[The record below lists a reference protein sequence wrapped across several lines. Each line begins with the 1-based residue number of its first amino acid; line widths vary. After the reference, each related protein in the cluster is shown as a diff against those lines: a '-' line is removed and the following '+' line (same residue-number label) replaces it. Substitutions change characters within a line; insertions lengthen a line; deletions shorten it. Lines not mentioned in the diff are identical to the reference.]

1 MKKRFLPFSLL
12 LVIMILGQAVM
23 AGEGGHYVPRAKET
37 TSVEAFMSSMRVNQ
51 HTGMIDPAWML
62 AASKQTATNTKG
74 GELPEMYWL
83 SMGPDNM
90 GGRTTSVVYNNQN
103 PNQVFIGSMG
113 GGVFYT
119 NQGISW
125 NQVGKDLLVSCMV
138 QASDGTIYVGTGD
151 GGPSTTY
158 NGLVDLGIEN
168 GFIGSGIYT
177 IKDLVMSNEP
187 MEGTAPTT
195 LNNVVEWAYVNDL
208 AIVGNTL
215 VAATGDGLRFCALN
229 GGAWSYA
236 QAGGANLTG
245 NAVKVKVNSNNTIVA
260 AVDGKIYM
268 GTLDNMVCYTG
279 DNGEVTNDE
288 GQIVKIAPAVE
299 DGFLDIAV
307 APSDANVV
315 YAATIGNNGN
325 HTKIYRTG
333 NLGAT
338 WEIILP
344 AVTVNYGH
352 NVYGTKGCFNHAL
365 VVDPTDAYCV
375 YVLGNDVWRLKGS
388 ASQSG
393 YYLAKQM
400 SVTSQIHGMNDL
412 KFDLRNPN
420 NKIGY
425 AASDGGVYKFDANN
439 EDYFSFENCNRNYVS
454 TRCLNVAPSGDATRV
469 IAGVLDHGPTIIQ
482 GLENTNNMG
491 TAELLLPTYTSV
503 NTASYSEDYISGS
516 SAASVIN
523 PSALFIAT
531 IDGGLQRTETAGVDY
546 DATNFT
552 ANQSFTYSG
561 YSMPI
566 ALFETF
572 EDANSVDSVWF
583 KCTQNQFVGDT
594 VQCFSDN
601 AGYPFDYVLPI
612 DMHYNAQN
620 PKLSDSLMV
629 PDPVTTKFFAP
640 NASGSKHLIYVTFDA
655 LKFGKEADWY
665 QIASVTGY
673 PTCFTVSADG
683 DVLYIGT
690 KEGVLV
696 RVSNLKAVVDGNTAT
711 VTSDDYAAEVLSM
724 TVSDQCITSVSV
736 LNEDNDKVVVTL
748 GNYGN
753 NSYILYSDNAMDDEP
768 TFVSKQGTG
777 LPLMP
782 VYSSVYTVYRQ
793 ANEAGIIEEEGE
805 HVLIGTE
812 HGVYRTT
819 NIEANP
825 VVWVAEDA
833 IMGDVP
839 VLDMRQQNMSH
850 PDQQVV
856 KMIDGTPE
864 ITIYPGVRNQGM
876 IYAATYGKGLFRCE
890 GYHIQYSGAG
900 VPETSTVVAQSTVTI
915 YPNPVCDAAKVSF
928 ELNDKAAVSYQVYD
942 FSGRMVKAEN
952 MGNFGQGKH
961 EINVSVDGLAK
972 GAYVL
977 RLNAGSQTSS
987 AKFMVF

>member
-1 MKKRFLPFSLL
+1 
-12 LVIMILGQAVM
+12 
-23 AGEGGHYVPRAKET
+23 
-37 TSVEAFMSSMRVNQ
+37 MSGMRVNQ

-62 AASKQTATNTKG
+62 EASKQTATNSKD
-74 GELPEMYWL
+74 GELPAMYWL

-125 NQVGKDLLVSCMV
+125 NQVGKDLMVSCMV
-138 QASDGTIYVGTGD
+138 QAPDGTIYVGTGD
-151 GGPSTTY
+151 GGASTTY
-158 NGLVDLGIEN
+158 NGMVDYGFDN
-168 GFIGSGIYT
+168 GFIGSGIYA

-187 MEGTAPTT
+187 MEGTAPAV
-195 LNNVVEWAYVNDL
+195 LNDVVEWAYVNDL
-208 AIVGNTL
+208 AIVGNAL
-215 VAATGDGLRFCALN
+215 VAATCDGLRYCDLN

-245 NAVKVKVNSNNTIVA
+245 NAVKVKVNSNNTVVA
-260 AVDGKIYM
+260 SVDGKLYM
-268 GTLDNMVCYTG
+268 GTLDNMVCYSG
-279 DNGEVTNDE
+279 DSGEVTNDE
-288 GQIVKIAPAVE
+288 GQIIKIASAVE
-299 DGFLDIAV
+299 GGFLDLAV

-315 YAATIGNNGN
+315 YAATIGTNGN
-325 HTKIYRTG
+325 HTKIYRSG
-333 NLGAT
+333 DLGAT
-338 WEIILP
+338 WEIVLP
-344 AVTVNYGH
+344 AVTANYGH
-352 NVYGTKGCFNHAL
+352 NVYGARGGFNHAL
-365 VVDPTDAYCV
+365 VVDPTNSYCV
-375 YVLGNDVWRLKGS
+375 YVLGKDIWSLEGS

-400 SVTSQIHGMNDL
+400 SLTSQIHGMNDL
-412 KFDLRNPN
+412 KFDMRNPD

-425 AASDGGVYKFDANN
+425 VASDGGVYKFDASQA
-439 EDYFSFENCNRNYVS
+439 DYFVFENCNRNYIS
-454 TRCLNVAPSGDATRV
+454 TRCLNVAPTGDATRV
-469 IAGVLDHGPTIIQ
+469 IAGVLDHGPIIIK

-491 TAELLLPTYTSV
+491 TAELLLPSYTSV
-503 NTASYSEDYISGS
+503 NTATYSEDYISGS
-516 SAASVIN
+516 SVASVIN
-523 PSALFIAT
+523 PSAFFIAT
-531 IDGGLQRTETAGVDY
+531 VDGGLQRTETAGVDY

-552 ANQSFTYSG
+552 VNQSFTYSG

-572 EDANSVDSVWF
+572 EDENSVDSVWF
-583 KCTQNQFVGDT
+583 KCTKNQVVGDT
-594 VQCFSDN
+594 VQCFSQN

-612 DMHYNAQN
+612 DMHYNAQD
-620 PKLSDSLMV
+620 PESSDSLMV

-640 NASGSKHLIYVTFDA
+640 NASGNNHLIYVTFDA

-665 QIASVTGY
+665 QIATVPGY

-683 DVLYIGT
+683 DVLYVGT

-696 RVSNLKAVVDGNTAT
+696 RVSNLKAVVDANTAD
-711 VTSDDYAAEVLSM
+711 VASEGYAAEVLSM
-724 TVSDQCITSVSV
+724 TISDQCITSVSV
-736 LNEDNDKVVVTL
+736 FNEDNDKVVVTL

-753 NSYILYSDNAMDDEP
+753 ESYILYSDNAMDAEP

-782 VYSSVYTVYRQ
+782 VYSSVYTVYRHTDELG
-793 ANEAGIIEEEGE
+793 NVDEEGE

-819 NIEANP
+819 DITANP
-825 VVWVAEDA
+825 VRWVAEDA

-839 VLDMRQQNMSH
+839 VLDMRQQNVSH

-856 KMIDGTPE
+856 EMIDGVEE
-864 ITIYPGVRNQGM
+864 ITVYPGARNQGM

-900 VPETSTVVAQSTVTI
+900 VPEASTVAAQSQVTI
-915 YPNPVCDAAKVSF
+915 YPNPVCGAAKVSF
-928 ELNDKAAVSYQVYD
+928 ELNGKAAVSYQVYD
-942 FSGRMVKAEN
+942 FSGRVIKAEN
-952 MGNFGQGKH
+952 MGNLGQGKH
-961 EINVSVDGLAK
+961 EINVNVDGLAK
-972 GAYVL
+972 GAYVI
-977 RLNAGSQTSS
+977 RLNAGSQTTS

>member
-37 TSVEAFMSSMRVNQ
+37 TSVEAFMSGMRVNQ
-51 HTGMIDPAWML
+51 HTGLIDPAWML
-62 AASKQTATNTKG
+62 DASKQTATNTKG

-83 SMGPDNM
+83 SMGPDNL
-90 GGRTTSVVYNNQN
+90 GGRTTSIVYNNQN

-125 NQVGKDLLVSCMV
+125 NQVGKDLMVSCMV
-138 QASDGTIYVGTGD
+138 QAADGTIYVGTGD
-151 GGPSTTY
+151 GGVSTNY
-158 NGLVDLGIEN
+158 NGMADLGNDN

-177 IKDLVMSNEP
+177 IKGLTMSDGP
-187 MEGTAPTT
+187 MEGTAPAT
-195 LNNVVEWAYVNDL
+195 LNDVVEWAYVNDL
-208 AIVGNTL
+208 AIVGNSL
-215 VAATGDGLRFCALN
+215 VAATCDGLRFCALG

-236 QAGGANLTG
+236 QVGGANLTG
-245 NAVKVKVNSNNTIVA
+245 NAVKVKVNSNNTVVA
-260 AVDGKIYM
+260 SVDGKIYM

-279 DNGEVTNDE
+279 DSGEVTNDE
-288 GQIVKIAPAVE
+288 GKIVKIASAVE
-299 DGFLDIAV
+299 GGFLDIAV

-315 YAATIGNNGN
+315 YAAIIGTNGN
-325 HTKIYRTG
+325 HTKIYRSG

-338 WEIILP
+338 WEIVLP
-344 AVTVNYGH
+344 AVTANFGH
-352 NVYGTKGCFNHAL
+352 NVYGARGLFNHAL
-365 VVDPTDAYCV
+365 VVDPTNPYCV
-375 YVLGNDVWRLKGS
+375 YVLGKDTWKLEGS
-388 ASQSG
+388 SLQGG
-393 YYLAKQM
+393 YYLARQM
-400 SVTSQIHGMNDL
+400 SVNSQIHGMNDL
-412 KFDLRNPN
+412 KFDLRNTN

-425 AASDGGVYKFDANN
+425 VASDGGVYKFDANN
-439 EDYFSFENCNRNYVS
+439 ADYFLFENCNRNYVS
-454 TRCLNVAPSGDATRV
+454 TRCLNVAPSGDAKRV
-469 IAGVLDHGPTIIQ
+469 IAGVLDHGPVIIK
-482 GLENTNNMG
+482 GLDNTNNLG
-491 TAELLLPTYTSV
+491 TAEMLLPEYTSV
-503 NTASYSEDYISGS
+503 NTASYAEDYISGS

-523 PSALFIAT
+523 PSALFIST

-552 ANQSFTYSG
+552 TNQSFTYTG
-561 YSMPI
+561 YRMPI
-566 ALFETF
+566 ALYETF
-572 EDANSVDSVWF
+572 DDANSVDSVWF
-583 KCTQNQFVGDT
+583 KCEQDQQVGDT
-594 VQCFSDN
+594 VQCFSNN

-612 DMHYNAQN
+612 DMHYNALE
-620 PKLSDSLMV
+620 PELSDSLLV

-640 NASGSKHLIYVTFDA
+640 NASGSNHLIYVTFDA

-665 QIASVTGY
+665 QIAVVAGY

-683 DVLYIGT
+683 DVLYVGT
-690 KEGVLV
+690 KEGVLL
-696 RVSNLKAVVDGNTAT
+696 RVSNLKAVVDANTADM
-711 VTSDDYAAEVLSM
+711 TSEGYAAEVLSM
-724 TVSDQCITSVSV
+724 TISDQCITSVSV

-753 NSYILYSDNAMDDEP
+753 ESYILYSDNAMDAEP

-782 VYSSVYTVYRQ
+782 IYSSVYTVYRHID
-793 ANEAGIIEEEGE
+793 EAGNVDEEGE
-805 HVLIGTE
+805 HVLLGTE
-812 HGVYRTT
+812 HGIYRTT
-819 NIEANP
+819 NIDANP

-833 IMGDVP
+833 MMGDVP

-850 PDQQVV
+850 PDQEVV
-856 KMIDGTPE
+856 EVVNGTPV
-864 ITIYPGVRNQGM
+864 ITTYPGVRNQGM

-890 GYHIQYSGAG
+890 GYHVQYSGAG
-900 VPETSTVVAQSTVTI
+900 VPETSTEVAQSTITI

-928 ELNDKAAVSYQVYD
+928 ELNGKAAVSYQVYD

-952 MGNFGQGKH
+952 MGNYGQGKH

-987 AKFMVF
+987 VKFMVF